1 MIASIFKKKD
11 LLNFKVLFIFNII
24 SLFFVNQFPSLFFFL
39 VSSIFLSLI
48 ILNCKHYLF
57 IIYGIVIFFSYQ
69 LTFYFQLLINVFDLK
84 YFSIGNFYTFFNY
97 EDIFEIYKPIH
108 IIVSIFILAL
118 ISFSSSLNFKENIIY
133 LDKNIKKILSIF
145 FFLVNLLLIS
155 IIIFDYINDNI
166 NIANRNGIFF
176 KLMSL
181 DIIGQLL
188 RKLYFLNYLFLAFFA
203 FEKKL
208 FKPLILFSYSA
219 VFVVAIINTSRL
231 ETIFLLIIF
240 VIHINNYV
248 EKKKYLLLFFLLPP
262 FFWALLENLRR
273 FFYGGVPFNFDNL
286 FSNYISAINSIIG
299 RVSYLFEVSIIYY
312 SKLHGNILEF
322 NYIWQ
327 SLIPSKF
334 LKNKMSF
341 YANDYQ
347 LMLDL
352 NLIHNFYPYSNTA
365 GLGIIGESYYFLG
378 NNFWIIPLIISLV
391 IYLILHN
398 IQMLEKNFQNSFT
411 LYFIFIFSFKD
422 TFIGASL
429 DYIFLLLFIL
439 IPIKIYTK
447 IISKN

>member
-166 NIANRNGIFF
+166 NIANRNGVFF

-262 FFWALLENLRR
+262 FFLGFVR
-273 FFYGGVPFNFDNL
+273 
-286 FSNYISAINSIIG
+286 
-299 RVSYLFEVSIIYY
+299 
-312 SKLHGNILEF
+312 KL
-322 NYIWQ
+322 
-327 SLIPSKF
+327 K
-334 LKNKMSF
+334 K
-341 YANDYQ
+341 
-347 LMLDL
+347 
-352 NLIHNFYPYSNTA
+352 
-365 GLGIIGESYYFLG
+365 
-378 NNFWIIPLIISLV
+378 
-391 IYLILHN
+391 
-398 IQMLEKNFQNSFT
+398 
-411 LYFIFIFSFKD
+411 
-422 TFIGASL
+422 
-429 DYIFLLLFIL
+429 IFLWWRSI
-439 IPIKIYTK
+439 
-447 IISKN
+447 

>member
-1 MIASIFKKKD
+1 M
-11 LLNFKVLFIFNII
+11 
-24 SLFFVNQFPSLFFFL
+24 
-39 VSSIFLSLI
+39 
-48 ILNCKHYLF
+48 
-57 IIYGIVIFFSYQ
+57 
-69 LTFYFQLLINVFDLK
+69 
-84 YFSIGNFYTFFNY
+84 
-97 EDIFEIYKPIH
+97 
-108 IIVSIFILAL
+108 
-118 ISFSSSLNFKENIIY
+118 
-133 LDKNIKKILSIF
+133 
-145 FFLVNLLLIS
+145 
-155 IIIFDYINDNI
+155 
-166 NIANRNGIFF
+166 
-176 KLMSL
+176 
-181 DIIGQLL
+181 
-188 RKLYFLNYLFLAFFA
+188 
-203 FEKKL
+203 
-208 FKPLILFSYSA
+208 
-219 VFVVAIINTSRL
+219 
-231 ETIFLLIIF
+231 
-240 VIHINNYV
+240 
-248 EKKKYLLLFFLLPP
+248 
-262 FFWALLENLRR
+262 LENLRR

-352 NLIHNFYPYSNTA
+352 NLINNFYPYSNTA